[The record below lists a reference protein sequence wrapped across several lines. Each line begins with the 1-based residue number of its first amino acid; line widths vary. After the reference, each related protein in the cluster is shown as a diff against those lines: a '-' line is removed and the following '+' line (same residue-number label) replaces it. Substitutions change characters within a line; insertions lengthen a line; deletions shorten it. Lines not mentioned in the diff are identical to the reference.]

1 MRQLLSP
8 NCSKVWAPT
17 ELSYFTAACSFV
29 LTIVTVCGNLLIVL
43 AVYKDPHKK
52 LSTPYMLMLVN
63 LAATDLVVGL
73 ITMPMSVATH
83 YLEALGTK
91 KDSHVNVSRVIYF
104 TSCSASVLNLVA
116 LCVDRYIAV
125 TLPIKYRQM
134 LNGKVCLCVSI
145 LIWIL
150 AIVIGMLYFAFD
162 FTEYLFVFAQVAVA
176 FALIICG
183 ITYGLLNKLQKSS
196 RERQEIINRTFSQR
210 VRTADKKVMM
220 LFLTILF
227 WFLLCYIP
235 AITMMY
241 VLKFCNSCGCTFKHV
256 IRDLQFLFIASN
268 SAVNPYA
275 CAIRLRSFRN
285 ALKAIFTTK
294 LKTVDEDEFSPKTS
308 HILGRL
314 SLSSFRKYPEPTRS
328 CSEEIYLQ
336 EPFVTTEEPPS

>member
-1 MRQLLSP
+1 MAQIFSS
-8 NCSKVWAPT
+8 NCSGIWAPIQ
-17 ELSYFTAACSFV
+17 LSYFTAACSFF
-29 LTIVTVCGNLLIVL
+29 LAIVTVSGNLLIVL

-91 KDSHVNVSRVIYF
+91 KETHVTVSRIIHF

-125 TLPIKYRQM
+125 TLPFKYRQL
-134 LNGKVCLCVSI
+134 LNSKVCLCVSI
-145 LIWIL
+145 FIWII
-150 AIVIGMLYFAFD
+150 AIIIGMLYFAFD
-162 FTEYLFVFAQVAVA
+162 FMQYLFVFAQVAVTL
-176 FALIICG
+176 ALIICA
-183 ITYGLLNKLQKSS
+183 ITHSLLKKLQKSS
-196 RERQEIINRTFSQR
+196 KERQEITNRSLNHR
-210 VRTADKKVMM
+210 VRTADKKVMK
-220 LFLTILF
+220 LFLTILL

-241 VLKFCNSCGCTFKHV
+241 TLKFCRTCDCTSRHV
-256 IRDLQFLFIASN
+256 FRDLQVLFIASN

-285 ALKAIFTTK
+285 ALKAIFTKK
-294 LKTVDEDEFSPKTS
+294 LKVIDDDEFSPKVS
-308 HILGRL
+308 QIFSRI
-314 SLSSFRKYPEPTRS
+314 SLSSFRRYTSPHRSYSDDNLHNPTMTIEVS
-328 CSEEIYLQ
+328 
-336 EPFVTTEEPPS
+336 PS